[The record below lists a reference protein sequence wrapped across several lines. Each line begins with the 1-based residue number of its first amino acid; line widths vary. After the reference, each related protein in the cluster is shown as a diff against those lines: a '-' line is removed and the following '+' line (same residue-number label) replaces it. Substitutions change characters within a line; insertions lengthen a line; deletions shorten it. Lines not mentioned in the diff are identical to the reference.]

1 MKNSNFVDEIC
12 ERETI
17 SKTFSNYI
25 AALDCLDRTLL
36 ILSSTSGGVSTG
48 ATVAIACASLG
59 LVFPISNGIAKKTR
73 KKTNEKKEKKLDK
86 VVLLVRRKLINID
99 KIISKGSTDY
109 S

>member
-1 MKNSNFVDEIC
+1 MNNFNFVDEIC

-36 ILSSTSGGVSTG
+36 ILSSTSGGASTG

-59 LVFPISNGIAKKTR
+59 LVFPISNGIAKKNKKENQWEKR
-73 KKTNEKKEKKLDK
+73 KKTW
-86 VVLLVRRKLINID
+86 
-99 KIISKGSTDY
+99 
-109 S
+109 

>member
-1 MKNSNFVDEIC
+1 MKNFNFVDEIC

-48 ATVAIACASLG
+48 AIACASLG

-99 KIISKGSTDY
+99 KIISKGSTD
-109 S
+109 